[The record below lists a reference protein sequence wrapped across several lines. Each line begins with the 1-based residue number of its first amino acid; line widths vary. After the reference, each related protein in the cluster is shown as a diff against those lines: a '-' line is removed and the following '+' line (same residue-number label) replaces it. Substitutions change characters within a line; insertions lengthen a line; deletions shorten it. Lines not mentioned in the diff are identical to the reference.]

1 VAVAPCFVDLFDDYF
16 LFGPRLRYVMP
27 FLRRLLNLGR
37 RYGFCQN
44 HVLLCYSPFCGR
56 SKVLLKKG
64 LKKELVLRLLSNKID
79 EICRKHRFLF
89 SSFLFVSEF
98 DGPLMESLQNV
109 GYLRSSGTT
118 TLYLDVQ
125 WSSFDDYLKSLKRK
139 TRQNIRREIR
149 KCAENGVTIEERDLR
164 GLSMKL
170 SKLFSALYSKYSKTS
185 KCIFDSSF
193 FNTLGKHARNNAKVF
208 VAEKNDEVVGFSLSL
223 RQGDVLD
230 VFIVGFDYEAQTNTD
245 FTYFNVCYYAPI
257 RWAID
262 EGIKKIYYRFKA
274 EKVKL
279 DRGCKPERTCS
290 FVKCHN
296 AVLGSLINIAA
307 KNPVYSYLK
316 LRFLRKTL

>member
-1 VAVAPCFVDLFDDYF
+1 
-16 LFGPRLRYVMP
+16 
-27 FLRRLLNLGR
+27 
-37 RYGFCQN
+37 
-44 HVLLCYSPFCGR
+44 
-56 SKVLLKKG
+56 
-64 LKKELVLRLLSNKID
+64 LRLLSNKID
-79 EICRKHRFLF
+79 KICRQHRFLF

-98 DGPLMESLQNV
+98 DRLLMGSLQNM
-109 GYLRSSGTT
+109 GYLRFLGTT
-118 TLYLDVQ
+118 TLYLDVKLP
-125 WSSFDDYLKSLKRK
+125 SFEDYLKSLKRK

-149 KCAENGVTIEERDLR
+149 KCAENGVTIEEGDLR
-164 GLSMKL
+164 DLSMKL
-170 SKLFSALYSKYSKTS
+170 SELFSALHSKYQTS
-185 KCIFDSSF
+185 KCAFDSSF
-193 FNTLGKHARNNAKVF
+193 FITLSKHARNNTKVF
-208 VAEKNDEVVGFSLSL
+208 VAEKNNKVVGFSLSV
-223 RQGDVLD
+223 RQGNVLD
-230 VFIVGFDYEAQTNTD
+230 VFIVGFDYEARTNTD